1 MEEKEKNLLLI
12 DFFLRYV
19 TDHKKEFMEKVLS
32 QRTRHITLVLDDIF
46 QSQNAS
52 AVIRTCECM
61 GLQDI
66 HIIENDTKYSVN
78 KRVLKGANKWM
89 NLHRYKMKGF
99 NNEEICFHKLRE
111 QGYKII
117 VTDPSPDGVPIHQVP
132 VDQKLAIVMGNELNG
147 ISKYAFEHADLK
159 VNIPMYGFTESL
171 NISVSAAI
179 CLNTLVPKV
188 RDSELNWR
196 LTEEEAMMIRLNW
209 LRNIV
214 RKSDLLEREYL
225 RSIK

>member
-12 DFFLRYV
+12 DFFSRYV
-19 TDHKKEFMEKVLS
+19 TDHKKAFIDKVLS
-32 QRTRHITLVLDDIF
+32 QRTKYITLVLDDIF

-61 GLQDI
+61 GIQDI
-66 HIIENDTKYSVN
+66 HIIENDAKYSVN
-78 KRVLKGANKWM
+78 KRVLKGSNKWM
-89 NLHRYKMKGF
+89 DLHRYRMKGF
-99 NNEEICFHKLRE
+99 NNEEICFRKLRE
-111 QGYKII
+111 NGYKII
-117 VTDPSPDGVPIHQVP
+117 VTDPSPEGVPIDEVSI
-132 VDQKLAIVMGNELNG
+132 DDKLAIVMGNELNG
-147 ISKYAFEHADLK
+147 ISPYAFAQADMK

-179 CLNTLVPKV
+179 CLNTLIPKV
-188 RDSELNWR
+188 RNSDVSWK
-196 LTEEEAMMIRLNW
+196 LTEDEAITIRLNW

-214 RKSDLLEREYL
+214 RKSDLLEREFL

>member
-12 DFFLRYV
+12 DFFSRYV
-19 TDHKKEFMEKVLS
+19 TDHKKVFIDKVLS
-32 QRTRHITLVLDDIF
+32 QRTKYITLVLDDIF

-66 HIIENDTKYSVN
+66 HIIENDAKYSVN
-78 KRVLKGANKWM
+78 KRVLKGSNKWM
-89 NLHRYKMKGF
+89 DLHRYKMKGL
-99 NNEEICFHKLRE
+99 NNEEVCFRKLRE
-111 QGYKII
+111 NGYKII
-117 VTDPSPDGVPIHQVP
+117 VTDPSPEGVPIHEVP
-132 VDQKLAIVMGNELNG
+132 IDDKLAIVMGNELNG
-147 ISKYAFEHADLK
+147 ISQYAFEHADMK

-179 CLNTLVPKV
+179 CLNTLIPKL
-188 RDSELNWR
+188 RYSDLNWR
-196 LTEEEAMMIRLNW
+196 LSDEEAVIIRLNW

-214 RKSDLLEREYL
+214 RKSDLLEREFL